1 MERLISKLPPHKAL
15 IAFEAVLR
23 LGTVTAAAKELT
35 STQPAISQHLKNLEV
50 NLDTVLFSRQGRLL
64 KPTESALKYY
74 AIMEPLLV
82 KMAEA
87 SEHLRT
93 DINTHNSVNIISNS
107 GLAHF
112 WLLPML
118 PALQAQF
125 PNLSINVTLSDA
137 QCSAANNA
145 LVIGFGEVS
154 GATVSNIKPVKQH
167 NLQRTILFAEEVCAV
182 CSIDYAK
189 KHNLGLESTISEI
202 MQQPLIHMDEY
213 ESRWLNWRD
222 WLQFFGHRLQKPEHI
237 IFLGNY
243 FAVITATQAGQGV
256 ALGWRCLMQ
265 HLLDQKQ
272 LVQVSGEAIR
282 REGYGYYIETH
293 RDNTDNYRLVSD
305 YLVSSAQAT

>member
-1 MERLISKLPPHKAL
+1 MQRLISKLPPHKAL
-15 IAFEAVLR
+15 IAFEAVIR

-35 STQPAISQHLKNLEV
+35 STQPAISQHLKNLEI
-50 NLDTVLFSRQGRLL
+50 NLNTQLFSRQGRLL
-64 KPTESALKYY
+64 KPTESARKYY

-82 KMAEA
+82 KMAKA
-87 SEHLRT
+87 SEHLRA
-93 DINTHNSVNIISNS
+93 DINTHNCVNIISNS

-118 PALQAQF
+118 PALQARF

-137 QCSAANNA
+137 QCSAADNA

-154 GATVSNIKPVKQH
+154 STTLNNIKAVKQH
-167 NLQRTILFAEEVCAV
+167 NVQRTILFAEEVCAV
-182 CSIDYAK
+182 CSVDYAK
-189 KHNLGLESTISEI
+189 KNNLSMQSSIDEV

-222 WLQFFGHRLQKPEHI
+222 WLQFFGRNLQKPEHI
-237 IFLGNY
+237 VFLGNY
-243 FAVITATQAGQGV
+243 YAVITATQAGQGI

-272 LVQVSGEAIR
+272 LVQVSSSVVR

-305 YLVSSAQAT
+305 YLISAVQKI